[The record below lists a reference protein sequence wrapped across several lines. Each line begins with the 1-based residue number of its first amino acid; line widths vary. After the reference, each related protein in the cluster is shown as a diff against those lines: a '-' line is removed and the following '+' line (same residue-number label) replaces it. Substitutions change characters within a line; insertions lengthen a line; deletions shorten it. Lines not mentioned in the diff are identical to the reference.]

1 MRGCWGWAWAL
12 IHPAARVSELRFLV
26 GPGDSANPASVGVG
40 AVPGRSAWVVCQPS
54 PASLLRRPPHANK
67 KETFSEMPKG
77 RGRVHTGHTVRR
89 ASAAQCDRR
98 ADRRPAARGAGYAF
112 AASVSSFTP
121 THACPDGN
129 ASVSFVRSET
139 ALEITASMSLTVCFL
154 IRHGQLPARQNT
166 AQRRGD
172 AARTRRETRSRPRL
186 SSRGPQVTDRMRH
199 RPRPSRGGPS
209 VRPRNPPGPRGHA
222 RLRPYLTRV
231 AGFSTQT
238 RLHPRSGPIRDPR
251 PSTPRHRMWLPETRF
266 PFERASGGETCAV
279 WPSADAPSLGGPAR
293 AVGGHLAARRGRGAR
308 GTGVRREVR
317 SP

>member
-1 MRGCWGWAWAL
+1 MRGCWGRAWAL

-40 AVPGRSAWVVCQPS
+40 AVPGRSAWVVCQAS

-121 THACPDGN
+121 THACPYGN

-139 ALEITASMSLTVCFL
+139 ALEITASMSLTMCFL
-154 IRHGQLPARQNT
+154 IRHGQLPARRNT
-166 AQRRGD
+166 GQRRGD
-172 AARTRRETRSRPRL
+172 AARTRRAAPGDAQQTRL
-186 SSRGPQVTDRMRH
+186 SSRGRQVTDQMRH
-199 RPRPSRGGPS
+199 RPRPSRGRPS
-209 VRPRNPPGPRGHA
+209 VRLCKPPGPRGHA

-231 AGFSTQT
+231 AGFST
-238 RLHPRSGPIRDPR
+238 
-251 PSTPRHRMWLPETRF
+251 
-266 PFERASGGETCAV
+266 
-279 WPSADAPSLGGPAR
+279 
-293 AVGGHLAARRGRGAR
+293 
-308 GTGVRREVR
+308 
-317 SP
+317 